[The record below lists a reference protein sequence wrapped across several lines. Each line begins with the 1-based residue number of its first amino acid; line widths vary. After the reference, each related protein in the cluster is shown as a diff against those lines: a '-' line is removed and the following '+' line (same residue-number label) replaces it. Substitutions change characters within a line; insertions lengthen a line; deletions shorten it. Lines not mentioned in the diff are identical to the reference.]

1 MAYDNKNI
9 VLNELIGLKVRVL
22 RSLNKKQRGLSG
34 TVIDETKNTLV
45 IETGLGPKRLAKLPS
60 LFRFYSGTKS
70 FDVEGREINFRPV
83 ERTEKAVKF
92 YRRRELRK

>member
-1 MAYDNKNI
+1 MAYDNRNI

-22 RSLNKKQRGLSG
+22 RSLDKKQRGLSG

-45 IETGLGPKRLAKLPS
+45 IETGHGTKRLAKLPS
-60 LFRFYSGTKS
+60 AFRFYSGKES
-70 FDVEGREINFRPV
+70 YDVDGYEINFRPV

-92 YRRRELRK
+92 YKRRKSR